1 MPSFIATLGM
11 LEMARG
17 ATYLV
22 TRSQTQYLGARVEG
36 IAAASLLGL
45 SAPFLAAL
53 CLVFAAEFVLTRTVF
68 GRYMVAIGTNEE
80 ALRLAGVDP
89 RPVKLAVFILSGLL
103 AALAGVVYASRLA
116 SADPNAGVGFELSAI
131 AAVVVGGTSLMGGRG
146 SVVGSLLGVAI
157 IAVLGSGL
165 AQAGAQEPTK
175 RLVTGAVII
184 AAVLADHYRRAR
196 HEASTVSGRIL
207 VVGSLNAD
215 LVVRVERFPAPGE
228 TVPGRDF
235 AVFPGGKGGN
245 QACAAARLGGRVE
258 MIGGV
263 GDDAYGALRH
273 RDAPVRG
280 SRRDG
285 HSAARGAHGSR
296 PHHRGRRRPERDRR
310 RGGRERAA

>member
-1 MPSFIATLGM
+1 MNGRPRELLGLLLVLVVLVVAFGVGTGRFLTVSTFRTIANQMPEAVIAAVGLTYVLVIAGIDLSVGSILALSSATLGVVLARYDLPLPVAVVAALLAGALCGGVNGVLVVRWRVPSFIATLGM

-45 SAPFLAAL
+45 SVPFLAAL

-68 GRYMVAIGTNEE
+68 GRYMIAIGTNEE

-89 RPVKLAVFILSGLL
+89 RPVKLVVFILSGLL
-103 AALAGVVYASRLA
+103 AALAGVVYTSRLA

-184 AAVLADHYRRAR
+184 AAVLADQYRRAR
-196 HEASTVSGRIL
+196 HEAS
-207 VVGSLNAD
+207 
-215 LVVRVERFPAPGE
+215 P
-228 TVPGRDF
+228 
-235 AVFPGGKGGN
+235 
-245 QACAAARLGGRVE
+245 
-258 MIGGV
+258 
-263 GDDAYGALRH
+263 
-273 RDAPVRG
+273 
-280 SRRDG
+280 
-285 HSAARGAHGSR
+285 
-296 PHHRGRRRPERDRR
+296 
-310 RGGRERAA
+310 